1 MRILIVS
8 PPRCGSTSLLNNLC
22 ELTNSERIAEPYT
35 NPKEL
40 LTRKQNKYPL
50 NLNGNYIVKMV
61 SNQVPESYREDFESF
76 ITLVYR
82 EYSKVILLSRRNLQ
96 EHFESY
102 INLRLRLNKKDVH
115 DSWYIED
122 IKPFYNRFDIEKFKL
137 KITVVDIIS
146 KKLKIPIIYYED
158 LYGKDRKKSLKIIE
172 SLNLN
177 IDNSKLND
185 KLNPIFRYRQFT
197 KKPIL

>member
-1 MRILIVS
+1 MKILIVC

-40 LTRKQNKYPL
+40 LTRKQNEYPL

-76 ITLVYR
+76 ITLVYK

-115 DSWYIED
+115 DSWYIDD
-122 IKPFYNRFDIEKFKL
+122 IKPFYNRFDIENFKL
-137 KITVVDIIS
+137 KTTVIDIIS

-197 KKPIL
+197 KRPIL

>member
-1 MRILIVS
+1 MKILIVC

-22 ELTNSERIAEPYT
+22 ELTNSKRVAEPYT

-40 LTRKQNKYPL
+40 LTRKQNEYPL

-76 ITLVYR
+76 ITLVYK

-115 DSWYIED
+115 DSWYIDD

-137 KITVVDIIS
+137 KTTVVDIIS

-197 KKPIL
+197 KRPIL

>member
-1 MRILIVS
+1 MKILIVS

-22 ELTNSERIAEPYT
+22 ELTNSKRIAEPYT

-40 LTRKQNKYPL
+40 LTRKQNEYPL

-76 ITLVYR
+76 ITLVYK

-102 INLRLRLNKKDVH
+102 INLRSRLNKKDVH
-115 DSWYIED
+115 DSWYIDD
-122 IKPFYNRFDIEKFKL
+122 IKPFYNRFNIEKFKL
-137 KITVVDIIS
+137 KTTVIDIIS

-197 KKPIL
+197 KRPIL

>member
-1 MRILIVS
+1 MKILIVS

-22 ELTNSERIAEPYT
+22 ELTNSKRIAEPYT

-40 LTRKQNKYPL
+40 LTRKQNEYPL

-102 INLRLRLNKKDVH
+102 INLRSRLNKKDVH
-115 DSWYIED
+115 DSWYIDD
-122 IKPFYNRFDIEKFKL
+122 IKPFYDRFDIEKFKL
-137 KITVVDIIS
+137 KTTVVDIIS

-197 KKPIL
+197 KRPIL

>member
-1 MRILIVS
+1 MKILIVC

-22 ELTNSERIAEPYT
+22 ELTNSKRIAEPYT

-40 LTRKQNKYPL
+40 LTRKQNEYPL

-76 ITLVYR
+76 ITLVYK

-115 DSWYIED
+115 DSWYIDD
-122 IKPFYNRFDIEKFKL
+122 IKPFYNRFDIENFKL
-137 KITVVDIIS
+137 KTTVIDIIS

-197 KKPIL
+197 KRPIL

>member
-1 MRILIVS
+1 MKILIVS

-22 ELTNSERIAEPYT
+22 ELTNSKRIAEPYT

-40 LTRKQNKYPL
+40 LTRKQNEYPL

-76 ITLVYR
+76 ITLVYK

-102 INLRLRLNKKDVH
+102 INLRSRLNKKDVH
-115 DSWYIED
+115 DSWYIDD
-122 IKPFYNRFDIEKFKL
+122 IKPFYNRFNIEKFKL
-137 KITVVDIIS
+137 KTTVIDIIS

-197 KKPIL
+197 KRPML

>member
-1 MRILIVS
+1 MKILIVS

-22 ELTNSERIAEPYT
+22 ELTNSKRIAEPYT

-40 LTRKQNKYPL
+40 LTRKQNEYPL

-102 INLRLRLNKKDVH
+102 INLRSRLNKKDVH
-115 DSWYIED
+115 DSWYIDD
-122 IKPFYNRFDIEKFKL
+122 IKPFCNRFDIEKFKL
-137 KITVVDIIS
+137 KTTVVDIIS

-197 KKPIL
+197 KRPIL

>member
-1 MRILIVS
+1 
-8 PPRCGSTSLLNNLC
+8 
-22 ELTNSERIAEPYT
+22 
-35 NPKEL
+35 
-40 LTRKQNKYPL
+40 
-50 NLNGNYIVKMV
+50 MV
-61 SNQVPESYREDFESF
+61 SNQVPESYRKDFDSF
-76 ITLVYR
+76 ITFWSK
-82 EYSKVILLSRRNLQ
+82 EFDKVILLSRRNLQ

-102 INLRLRLNKKDVH
+102 INLRSRLNKKDVH
-115 DSWYIED
+115 DSWYIDD

-137 KITVVDIIS
+137 KTTAVDIIS

-158 LYGKDRKKSLKIIE
+158 LYGKDRKKSLKVIE

-197 KKPIL
+197 KRPIL

>member
-1 MRILIVS
+1 MKILIVC

-22 ELTNSERIAEPYT
+22 ELTNSKRVAEPYT

-40 LTRKQNKYPL
+40 LTRKQNEYPL

-76 ITLVYR
+76 ITLVYK

-122 IKPFYNRFDIEKFKL
+122 IKPFYNRFDIENFKL
-137 KITVVDIIS
+137 KITVIDIIS

-197 KKPIL
+197 KRPIL

>member
-1 MRILIVS
+1 MKILIVC

-22 ELTNSERIAEPYT
+22 ELTNSKRVAEPYA

-40 LTRKQNKYPL
+40 LTRKQNEYPL

-76 ITLVYR
+76 ITLVYK

-122 IKPFYNRFDIEKFKL
+122 IKPFYNRFDIENFKL
-137 KITVVDIIS
+137 KTTVIDIIS

-197 KKPIL
+197 KRPIL

>member
-1 MRILIVS
+1 MKILIVS

-22 ELTNSERIAEPYT
+22 ELTNSKRVAEPYT

-40 LTRKQNKYPL
+40 LTRKQNEYPL

-76 ITLVYR
+76 ITLVYK

-115 DSWYIED
+115 DSWYIDD
-122 IKPFYNRFDIEKFKL
+122 IKPFYNRFDIENFKL
-137 KITVVDIIS
+137 KTTVIDIIS

-197 KKPIL
+197 KRPIL

>member
-1 MRILIVS
+1 MKILIVC

-22 ELTNSERIAEPYT
+22 ELTNSKRVAEPYT

-40 LTRKQNKYPL
+40 LTRKQNEYPL

-76 ITLVYR
+76 ITLVYK

-122 IKPFYNRFDIEKFKL
+122 IKPFYNRFDIENFKL
-137 KITVVDIIS
+137 KTTVIDIIS

-197 KKPIL
+197 KRPIL

>member
-1 MRILIVS
+1 MKILIVC

-22 ELTNSERIAEPYT
+22 ELTNSKRVAEPYT

-40 LTRKQNKYPL
+40 LTRKQNEYPL

-76 ITLVYR
+76 ITLVYK

-115 DSWYIED
+115 DSWYIDD
-122 IKPFYNRFDIEKFKL
+122 IKPFYNRFDIENFKL
-137 KITVVDIIS
+137 KTTVIDIIS

-197 KKPIL
+197 KRPIL

>member
-1 MRILIVS
+1 MKILIVC

-22 ELTNSERIAEPYT
+22 ELTNSKRVAEPYT

-40 LTRKQNKYPL
+40 LTRKQNEYPL
-50 NLNGNYIVKMV
+50 NLNSNYIVKMV

-76 ITLVYR
+76 ITLVYK

-122 IKPFYNRFDIEKFKL
+122 IKPFYNRFDIENFKL
-137 KITVVDIIS
+137 KITVIDIIS

-197 KKPIL
+197 KRPIL

>member
-1 MRILIVS
+1 MKILIVC

-22 ELTNSERIAEPYT
+22 ELTNSKRVAEPYT

-40 LTRKQNKYPL
+40 LTRKQNEYPL
-50 NLNGNYIVKMV
+50 NFNGNYIVKMV

-76 ITLVYR
+76 ITLVYK

-122 IKPFYNRFDIEKFKL
+122 IKPFYNRFDIENFKL
-137 KITVVDIIS
+137 KITVIDIIS

-197 KKPIL
+197 KRPIL

>member
-1 MRILIVS
+1 MKILIVS

-22 ELTNSERIAEPYT
+22 ELTNSKRIAEPYT

-40 LTRKQNKYPL
+40 LTRKQNEYPL

-61 SNQVPESYREDFESF
+61 FNQVPESYREDFESF

-102 INLRLRLNKKDVH
+102 INLRSRLNKKDVH
-115 DSWYIED
+115 DSWYIDD
-122 IKPFYNRFDIEKFKL
+122 IKPFYNRFNIEKFKL
-137 KITVVDIIS
+137 KTTVIDIIS

-197 KKPIL
+197 KRPIL

>member
-1 MRILIVS
+1 MKILIVC

-22 ELTNSERIAEPYT
+22 ELTNSKRVAEPYT

-40 LTRKQNKYPL
+40 LTRKQNEYPL

-76 ITLVYR
+76 ITLVYK

-115 DSWYIED
+115 DSWYIDD
-122 IKPFYNRFDIEKFKL
+122 IKPFYNRFDIENFKL
-137 KITVVDIIS
+137 KITVIDIIS

-197 KKPIL
+197 KRPIL